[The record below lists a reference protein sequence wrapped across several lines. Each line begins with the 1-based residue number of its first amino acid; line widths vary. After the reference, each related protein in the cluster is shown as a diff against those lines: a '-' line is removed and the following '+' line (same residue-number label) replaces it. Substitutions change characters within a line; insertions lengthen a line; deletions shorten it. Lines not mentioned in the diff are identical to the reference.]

1 MGFPKF
7 VRLHV
12 QNVDLDIIQS
22 AWVDDDEVIASP
34 VRLSTREYAGTGV
47 EARRF
52 VGYVDKIDDQLPT
65 DQGSVRIHIQIHD
78 VANNDVRI
86 FDDNE
91 RLRHPRASFSWQT
104 KRKIRAGV

>member
-7 VRLHV
+7 VRLHA
-12 QNVDLDIIQS
+12 QNIDLDIIQS
-22 AWVDDDEVIASP
+22 AWVEDDEIIASP

-52 VGYVDKIDDQLPT
+52 VGYVDKIDDQFPT
-65 DQGSVRIHIQIHD
+65 GEIGVGINIQIHD

-104 KRKIRAGV
+104 KQKIRAGV